1 MAKRSVG
8 VFFLL
13 FCCFLVVILRL
24 FQISTSE
31 EYSAVASQQSNRNF
45 VADTSRGMIYDCN
58 LTPLVNQKKEEKT
71 VLLPG
76 ISSISYA
83 KQAGLSESMI
93 KSLQSGVPVVLDS
106 AASPGDFA
114 RRITLTDRYQS
125 AQPASHLIG
134 YLDGDRKGASGLEKA
149 YDALLS
155 AAGADLTVSYHI
167 DAKGRILSGADTTV
181 RHSAYETEDGLV
193 TTIDSRIQLV
203 TDEVLRNSGKPGAVV
218 VLDAKTGELRA
229 ASSAPSFNP
238 DAIAAALN
246 GKDSPLLNRV
256 CNAYSVGSVFKLCVA
271 AAALE
276 QGISPDY
283 TYTCKDHIEV
293 NGKVFHCAEEKSH
306 GTVNLQTA
314 IGESCN
320 CYFINL
326 AQQVGAK
333 NVLNM
338 AGRLGFGTSTM
349 LCEGISSDPGNLPS
363 EKTLQ
368 NPIAFAN
375 FSFGQGELMATPI
388 QIAQMV
394 QAITNGGE
402 YTPVS
407 CMKGTI
413 EDGKIT
419 AEQGGEAHTP
429 RRAFSQETAE
439 TLMHCMIYT
448 AETGLG
454 RTGLPEAGGAG
465 VKTATAQTGSFIEG
479 KNILQT
485 WFSGF
490 FPAYSPKY
498 VVVVTL
504 ENGRSGGGSCGPLF
518 KQIADRIN
526 DFS

>member
-8 VFFLL
+8 VFFIL
-13 FCCFLVVILRL
+13 FCCFLIVILRL

-31 EYSAVASQQSNRNF
+31 EYSEVASQQSNRVF

-58 LTPLVNQKKEEKT
+58 LTPLVNQKKEVKT
-71 VLLPG
+71 ILLP
-76 ISSISYA
+76 SLSAVSYA
-83 KQAGLSESMI
+83 KQAGLEENI
-93 KSLQSGVPVVLDS
+93 VESLQSGVPIVLDS
-106 AASPGDFA
+106 SDSSGDFA

-125 AQPASHLIG
+125 NQPAAHLIG

-149 YDALLS
+149 YDDLLTE
-155 AAGADLTVSYHI
+155 AGADLTVSYHI

-181 RHSAYETEDGLV
+181 RHSDYATEDGII
-193 TTIDSRIQLV
+193 TTIDSRIQLI
-203 TDEVLRNSGKPGAVV
+203 TDEVLRSSGKQGAVV

-229 ASSAPSFNP
+229 ASSAPTFNP
-238 DAIAAALN
+238 DNIASALSGEN
-246 GKDSPLLNRV
+246 SPLLNRV

-276 QGISPDY
+276 RGISIDY
-283 TYTCKDHIEV
+283 TYTCEDHIEV

-306 GTVNLQTA
+306 GTVDMKTA

-320 CYFINL
+320 CYFIHL

-333 NVLNM
+333 NILDM
-338 AGRLGFGTSTM
+338 AGRLGFGTATK

-363 EKTLQ
+363 ERMLQ
-368 NPIAFAN
+368 NPIALAN

-394 QAITNGGE
+394 QAITNGGK

-407 CMKGTI
+407 CVRGMI
-413 EDGKIT
+413 EEGKIT
-419 AEQGGEAHTP
+419 AETGAETQVP
-429 RRAFSQETAE
+429 RRAFSEETAE
-439 TLMHCMIYT
+439 TLMRCMIYT

-454 RTGLPEAGGAG
+454 RVGLPETGGAG
-465 VKTATAQTGSFIEG
+465 VKTATAQTGSFVEG
-479 KNILQT
+479 KNVLQT

-490 FPAYSPKY
+490 FPAYSPQY

-526 DFS
+526 TFS